1 MASKSRLRVPP
12 FQNAELLP
20 QCQVF
25 QEEVAARTEKLNDQ
39 IEQEL
44 QRAEHEVVLAE
55 TLAAAK
61 R

>member
-1 MASKSRLRVPP
+1 VPP